1 MNTCLDMKPHNQKGL
16 LITFCGLD
24 GCGKTTMIRALQHD
38 LECHGTNVELTKQPT
53 DAMRQ
58 SHIFRTYMDAEDH
71 SAYSYRS
78 LSLMAAADRVQ
89 HCNHVVLP
97 TLDRGKVLISDR
109 YIYSCLANL
118 RARGYTEDQWIYDIV
133 SREIPKPDL
142 AFFLDVPVDVAVQ
155 RIRARPEEHDRY
167 IDMELQYRL
176 KEEYKKICAD
186 NGGILLSSDSDWKE
200 TFDKVLFYVNN
211 YMEEHNF
218 EK

>member
-1 MNTCLDMKPHNQKGL
+1 MNTCLHMKPHNKNGI

-38 LECHGTNVELTKQPT
+38 LECHGAKVELTKQPT
-53 DAMRQ
+53 DTMRQ

-71 SAYSYRS
+71 RAYSYRS

-97 TLDRGKVLISDR
+97 ALEQGKVLISDR

-133 SREIPKPDL
+133 SREIPRPDL
-142 AFFLDVPVDVAVQ
+142 AFFLDVPVEVAIQ
-155 RIRARPEEHDRY
+155 RIRARPEERDRY

-186 NGGILLSSDSDWKE
+186 NGGILLSSDSDWKD
-200 TFDKVLFYVNN
+200 TFNEVLFYVNN
-211 YMEEHNF
+211 YMEEHHD